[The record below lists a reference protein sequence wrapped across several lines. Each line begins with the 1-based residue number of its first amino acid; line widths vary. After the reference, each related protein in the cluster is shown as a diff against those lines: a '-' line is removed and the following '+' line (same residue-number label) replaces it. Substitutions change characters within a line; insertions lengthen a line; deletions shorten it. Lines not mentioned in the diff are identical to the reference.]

1 MSQSNMWSSNFTS
14 QISFIVNLFSS
25 SFSSIRNQESINQS
39 LPPKEKFFRGKEF
52 ILQGSYNLIIGRD
65 VSNEVYLWKRFL
77 TNIIS
82 ATFFVLILIKDSLTF
97 VQRWGYFDV

>member
-1 MSQSNMWSSNFTS
+1 MVHTPNAEY
-14 QISFIVNLFSS
+14 NLFSITKRLDDGWV

-82 ATFFVLILIKDSLTF
+82 ATFFVLILGLF
-97 VQRWGYFDV
+97 GGYVLSRNILNRI